1 MYSKKTKGQL
11 HHTATRA
18 KSLMLS
24 GKCQQ
29 PCSSLGD
36 QKKSTSL
43 LKSLHWLLQED
54 NLKSSYWFSK
64 QSMDLRRNTSDV
76 YSPSGSLMS
85 SGLLVVPRVRT
96 ETYGEAAISVYGP
109 RLWNSL
115 LEELRTSESVNTFKI
130 NLKTSLFSSAFY

>member
-1 MYSKKTKGQL
+1 
-11 HHTATRA
+11 
-18 KSLMLS
+18 
-24 GKCQQ
+24 
-29 PCSSLGD
+29 
-36 QKKSTSL
+36 
-43 LKSLHWLLQED
+43 
-54 NLKSSYWFSK
+54 
-64 QSMDLRRNTSDV
+64 MDLRRNTSDV

-115 LEELRTSESVNTFKI
+115 LEELRTSQSVNTFKR